1 MLIGKLNNLESVME
15 NLVLFSFADYW
26 YLYAGF
32 TLFVLIMLALDL
44 GVFHRKAHE
53 VSFKESAIW
62 SVVWIGL
69 ALVFNLL
76 FYYFAEW
83 RLESA
88 PELLSSLGID
98 ASVKAKELSL
108 EFLTGFIVEKTLAID
123 NIFIFVIVFSYFAV
137 PLKYQHRVL
146 FFGILG
152 ALVFRIIFIALG
164 AVLLQYTWIVI
175 VFGIFLIITG
185 AKVVFS
191 TDKPMVPENSMIL
204 KIFRKLF
211 PVTNEI
217 SGQNFF
223 IKKEGIL
230 YATPLMLALV
240 FIEVTDIIF
249 AVDSV
254 PAIFAITNEPFIV
267 FTSNI
272 FAILGL
278 RALYFMLAGVITKF
292 KYIKYGLG
300 MVLVFVGLKMSWL
313 NEMFGG
319 KFPIVWSLIIIGVL
333 ISSSII
339 YSLLKKQKGE

>member
-1 MLIGKLNNLESVME
+1 MES
-15 NLVLFSFADYW
+15 LVLFSFADYW
-26 YLYAGF
+26 HLYAGF

-44 GVFHRKAHE
+44 GVFHKNAHE
-53 VSFKESAIW
+53 VSIKESAIW
-62 SVVWIGL
+62 SAVWIGL
-69 ALVFNLL
+69 ALVFNVL

-88 PELLSSLGID
+88 PELLSALGVE
-98 ASVKAKELSL
+98 ASIKAKELSL
-108 EFLTGFIVEKTLAID
+108 EFLTGFIVEKALAID

-152 ALVFRIIFIALG
+152 ALVFRILFIALG
-164 AVLLQYTWIVI
+164 SVLLQYSWIVI
-175 VFGIFLIITG
+175 GFGVILILTG
-185 AKVVFS
+185 LKVVFAS
-191 TDKPMVPENSMIL
+191 DKPMDPENSYIV
-204 KIFRKLF
+204 KAFRRLF

-217 SGQNFF
+217 HGQKFF
-223 IKKEGIL
+223 IRKEGVL
-230 YATPLMLALV
+230 YATPLMLALLV
-240 FIEVTDIIF
+240 IEVTDIIF

-254 PAIFAITNEPFIV
+254 PAIFAITKEPFIV

-300 MVLVFVGLKMSWL
+300 MVLVFVGLKMTYL
-313 NEMFGG
+313 NDAFGG
-319 KFPIVWSLIIIGVL
+319 KFPIVWSLVIITVL